1 MDIRFAIIAVIV
13 IVGMLMLSLT
23 GSEYTGKGV
32 ALKISPEIMKKL
44 TEEKKIQEIPPEVLK
59 KVAKKVETQEP
70 SKDYACYDS
79 EFLCKI
85 ATNEMSY
92 DKNLGGFSV
101 GLSIFDCA
109 LIKEI
114 TDLRK
119 ELNKPTDTSSLNMF
133 TNLCKGHGW

>member
-79 EFLCKI
+79 EFSCKI
-85 ATNEMSY
+85 VTNEMSY

-101 GLSIFDCA
+101 GLSAFDCA

-114 TDLRK
+114 KDLRK
-119 ELNKPTDTSSLNMF
+119 ELNKPTDTSDLNIL
-133 TNLCKGHGW
+133 TTLCKGHGW